1 MSIKCKGMRHR
12 PDSLFSWLVCVCAA
26 VCQAL
31 SLGFAVS
38 YGVLL
43 PEIMKEFG
51 ESRQKTAKNFRR
63 WQLFA
68 VGIVSV
74 GGSIGVLIIGPLLR
88 LLIDVFGWRGACRII
103 SAPLIAMSCVCGAT
117 FGDPIDS
124 DSFQTTAQNYIFD
137 ARESARF
144 AMETANV
151 NMNFVE
157 DFENLSVYK
166 DQTGK
171 INEEGNGADG
181 IESLSA
187 VTYQN
192 AEQISFTVKSR
203 QVVAKDNTPLSKFLD
218 FSVFAVPSYTVAVMS
233 LLLMNF
239 GHFIPQIHLCI
250 ESTALT
256 LIISDDQI
264 NSVGFL
270 ADISDRYT
278 WAFLVAGIVVLA
290 AGLVP
295 LVMFCLKTKKQFDLT
310 KKTGKGPVTLYRDG
324 NNCQLL
330 KL

>member
-1 MSIKCKGMRHR
+1 MFLTYGFLYGWGA
-12 PDSLFSWLVCVCAA
+12 SLL
-26 VCQAL
+26 
-31 SLGFAVS
+31 FAS
-38 YGVLL
+38 YFL
-43 PEIMKEFG
+43 I
-51 ESRQKTAKNFRR
+51 TAKNFRR
-63 WQLFA
+63 WQSFA

-124 DSFQTTAQNYIFD
+124 DSIQTTAQNYIFD

-181 IESLSA
+181 LESLSA
-187 VTYQN
+187 VTNQN

-203 QVVAKDNTPLSKFLD
+203 QVVAKDNTALSKFLD

-239 GHFIPQIHLCI
+239 GHFIPQIHLV
-250 ESTALT
+250 SYW
-256 LIISDDQI
+256 S
-264 NSVGFL
+264 
-270 ADISDRYT
+270 
-278 WAFLVAGIVVLA
+278 
-290 AGLVP
+290 
-295 LVMFCLKTKKQFDLT
+295 
-310 KKTGKGPVTLYRDG
+310 
-324 NNCQLL
+324 
-330 KL
+330 